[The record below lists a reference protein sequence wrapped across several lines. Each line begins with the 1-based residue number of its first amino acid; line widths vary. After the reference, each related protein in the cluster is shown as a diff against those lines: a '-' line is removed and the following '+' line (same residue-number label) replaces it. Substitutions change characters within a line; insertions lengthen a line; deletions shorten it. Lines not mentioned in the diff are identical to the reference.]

1 MAEEQI
7 NAQAG
12 ASALVASDRVEGTA
26 VYGPD
31 NHRIG
36 RIERLMIDK
45 ASGKVA
51 YAVLT
56 FGGFL
61 GIGEDHYPLPWA
73 KLDYDTKLDGY
84 RVDLTEDQLRA
95 APKFGRTII
104 GIGPVVTSRCTSITG
119 STRSGTSAPRFR
131 RSGYIA
137 AFSDTNF
144 GNKRDVTGG
153 AVGARTP
160 RSTR

>member
-1 MAEEQI
+1 MTEEQI
-7 NAQAG
+7 NPEIG
-12 ASALVASDRVEGTA
+12 ASALIASDRVEGTA
-26 VYGPD
+26 VYGPG

-45 ASGKVA
+45 VSGKVA

-95 APKFGRTII
+95 APKFGKDDYWDW
-104 GIGPVVTSRCTSITG
+104 
-119 STRSGTSAPRFR
+119 SGRHEQVHKHYGVDPIW
-131 RSGYIA
+131 Y
-137 AFSDTNF
+137 
-144 GNKRDVTGG
+144 
-153 AVGARTP
+153 
-160 RSTR
+160 